1 MRELKFNL
9 DVDASALLNVNP
21 VEFYSKA
28 YINEDIVNNFRTLPG
43 IKSKTKIATTSFSNI
58 LKESSCDF
66 TTDGNQ
72 VLSSVT
78 IDVAAVSALAE
89 ICRYDVEASYLSLSM
104 AKGTG
109 ASFEV
114 QPFMNFY
121 WDQMAKEIAAEVE
134 TLRWQG
140 NVAGTGS
147 GYTASNSYKTL
158 VDGYEKILLADT
170 SVLDVSATASITPT
184 NVLAELAKVYNK
196 LATDAPALISRT
208 ADLRFF
214 VSPNIAAAYRQAV
227 AAGNTLSY
235 VTKNLDFSFLDI
247 KLVVAE
253 GMSAN
258 KAVLTLKD
266 NLIYAFDGEG
276 DGKALKAVNLEDSIA
291 EPKLRTRANLKV
303 GFFVINGAEIVYYS

>member
-1 MRELKFNL
+1 MRELKFDLNI
-9 DVDASALLNVNP
+9 DSTALLNANP

-58 LKESSCDF
+58 LKESSCEFVAGDQ
-66 TTDGNQ
+66 T
-72 VLSSVT
+72 LSAVE
-78 IDVAAVSALAE
+78 IDVAPVSALAE
-89 ICRYDVEASYLSLSM
+89 ICRFDIEASYLSLSM
-104 AKGTG
+104 AKGSG

-121 WDQMAKEIAAEVE
+121 WDQMAKEIAAEIE
-134 TLRWQG
+134 TIRWQG
-140 NVAGTGS
+140 NTAGTGA
-147 GYTASNSYKTL
+147 GYTASNAYKKL
-158 VDGYEKILLADT
+158 ADGYEKLLLADT
-170 SVLDVSATASITPT
+170 AVLDVAATASITPT
-184 NVLAELAKVYNK
+184 NVLGELAKVYNS
-196 LATDAPALISRT
+196 LATNAPQLINRT
-208 ADLRFF
+208 SDLRFF

-276 DGKALKAVNLEDSIA
+276 DGKALKAVNLEDSVA

-303 GFFVINGAEIVYYS
+303 GFYIVNGAEIVYYS

>member
-1 MRELKFNL
+1 MRELKFDLNI
-9 DVDASALLNVNP
+9 DSSALLNANP
-21 VEFYSKA
+21 VEFFSKA

-58 LKESSCDF
+58 LKESSCEFVAGDQ
-66 TTDGNQ
+66 T
-72 VLSSVT
+72 LSAVE
-78 IDVAAVSALAE
+78 IDVCPVSALAE
-89 ICRYDVEASYLSLSM
+89 ICRFDIEASYLSLSM
-104 AKGTG
+104 AKGSG

-134 TLRWQG
+134 VIRWQG
-140 NVAGTGS
+140 NAGSTAS
-147 GYTASNSYKTL
+147 GYTGSNAYKAL
-158 VDGYEKILLADT
+158 CDGYEKLLLADT
-170 SVLDVSATASITPT
+170 AVLDVTATASITPT
-184 NVLAELAKVYNK
+184 NVLGELAKVYNK
-196 LATDAPALISRT
+196 LAQDAPQLINRT

-214 VSPNIAAAYRQAV
+214 VSANIAAAYRQAV

-253 GMSAN
+253 GLSSN

-276 DGKALKAVNLEDSIA
+276 DGKALKAVNLEDSVA
-291 EPKLRTRANLKV
+291 EPKLRTRANLKI
-303 GFFVINGAEIVYYS
+303 GFYIVNGAEIVYYS